1 MRRFDAGSY
10 VTLAQAMNSHDIGR
24 DRGDTRTALRRVTA
38 RTLVAGVDSDRLYPP
53 SQQAE
58 LAAAIPAA
66 DRLRLIE
73 SPYGHDGFLIET
85 EQVAALVRE
94 LVG

>member
-1 MRRFDAGSY
+1 
-10 VTLAQAMNSHDIGR
+10 MNGHDVGR
-24 DRGDTRTALRRVTA
+24 DRGGTRAALRRVRA
-38 RTLVAGVDSDRLYPP
+38 DTLVAAISSDRLYQP

-58 LAAAIPAA
+58 LADAIPGA
-66 DRLRLIE
+66 DRLRVID

-94 LVG
+94 LLRPDGPAGATRTRG